1 VVAVAAA
8 GLTMLSA
15 GSAAARPALSATST
29 AQGPL
34 LALIDYGENSN
45 PDIPLCDAGA
55 MALRVDN
62 AGNLMLNTYGQ
73 GHESGCRLEQTGPTQ
88 IDSGW
93 GDVTQIFAE
102 PFTGLQPTGTVF
114 AIDTAG
120 ELTAYTVDSSTP
132 EPTLSAGTVIGTGW
146 NNFTHV
152 TYAGNGVFYAVRGDG
167 SLFWYQDLD
176 VAGRTADWANGG
188 AGAIIGTGWQNF
200 PLVFAAGGAIYASTT
215 DGNLLW
221 YGYSDPTSDSG
232 TWAANSGAVVDSGGW
247 DTVVAA
253 TADPGRV
260 AGHVLIDAVGPDGNV
275 RYYDHLSASTGGT
288 TWSSVSGLV
297 VLPGWTD

>member
-1 VVAVAAA
+1 M
-8 GLTMLSA
+8 TQ
-15 GSAAARPALSATST
+15 P
-29 AQGPL
+29 PPF
-34 LALIDYGENSN
+34 ALIEYGEGRDTNN
-45 PDIPLCDAGA
+45 PLCDNGA
-55 MALRVDN
+55 YAVGVDN
-62 AGNLMLNTYGQ
+62 GGNLVLYSYGE
-73 GHESGCRLEQTGPTQ
+73 GDEEGCRLQQTGPTQ

-102 PFTGLQPTGTVF
+102 PSTGTQSTGTLF

-120 ELTAYTVDSSTP
+120 DLTAYALDWGH
-132 EPTLSAGTVIGTGW
+132 PTISAGTVIGTGW

-152 TYAGNGVFYAVRGDG
+152 TYAGNGVFYAVRADG

-200 PLVFAAGGAIYASTT
+200 PLVFAAGGAIYATTT

-221 YGYSDPTSDSG
+221 YGYSDPNSDSG
-232 TWAANSGAVVDSGGW
+232 TWADNSGTVVDSGGW
-247 DTVVAA
+247 DTMIAA

-260 AGHVLIDAVGPDGNV
+260 AGHVLIDAIDQDDNV
-275 RYYDHLSASTGGT
+275 HYYDHLAADTGGA
-288 TWSSVSGLV
+288 TWSPISGLT
-297 VLPGWTD
+297 VLSGWTN